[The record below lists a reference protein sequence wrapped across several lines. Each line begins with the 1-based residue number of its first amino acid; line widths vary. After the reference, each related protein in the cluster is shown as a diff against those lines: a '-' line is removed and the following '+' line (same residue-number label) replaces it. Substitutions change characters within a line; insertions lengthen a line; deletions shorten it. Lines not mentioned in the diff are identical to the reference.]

1 MKEAYTRVG
10 FEPLQKRRKKNRT
23 VSPPQFGDLLSNF
36 DLCRTASFVKQA
48 ESVPDLHKAFV
59 FYVLLISNLQ
69 LNWRVALSEET
80 KLSTYKNISRCT
92 LRHGS
97 PLCRPFLFLFP
108 ASGPTVVTLLSS
120 HFPLVLFFESKASPG
135 ASLHPIHISIYSLF
149 SIRLISS
156 CSCSSFVKLQ

>member
-10 FEPLQKRRKKNRT
+10 FEPLQKRRRKKKQNCF
-23 VSPPQFGDLLSNF
+23 PPQFGDLLSNF

-69 LNWRVALSEET
+69 LNWRVALGEET

-92 LRHGS
+92 LRHS
-97 PLCRPFLFLFP
+97 SSLCRPFSLSLFCFRSIHRCSAFFSLFT
-108 ASGPTVVTLLSS
+108 SSLLSRVNLMS
-120 HFPLVLFFESKASPG
+120 HLVLPFIPYIGINLLSFQDYIA
-135 ASLHPIHISIYSLF
+135 
-149 SIRLISS
+149 
-156 CSCSSFVKLQ
+156 SCSS